1 MVGNQTDAPV
11 QAQRFLTRAPPTNGQ
26 TAYSVHFYNCAI
38 CLDSRLSA
46 ALQWSPPSRH
56 QLHRV
61 VSIRLET
68 AYMATPIPTQVGDV
82 LILRTGH
89 SFSTHAVG
97 RVSEDGQQDFRR
109 LANVTHVS
117 DRAAAVA
124 EAKALVVPG
133 RRMFLWNIDTGDW
146 SEISH

>member
-1 MVGNQTDAPV
+1 
-11 QAQRFLTRAPPTNGQ
+11 
-26 TAYSVHFYNCAI
+26 
-38 CLDSRLSA
+38 
-46 ALQWSPPSRH
+46 
-56 QLHRV
+56 
-61 VSIRLET
+61 
-68 AYMATPIPTQVGDV
+68 MATPIPTQVGDV
-82 LILRTGH
+82 LILRTDQ
-89 SFSTHAVG
+89 SFSTYGVG
-97 RVSEDGQQDFRR
+97 QVSEDGQQDFRR